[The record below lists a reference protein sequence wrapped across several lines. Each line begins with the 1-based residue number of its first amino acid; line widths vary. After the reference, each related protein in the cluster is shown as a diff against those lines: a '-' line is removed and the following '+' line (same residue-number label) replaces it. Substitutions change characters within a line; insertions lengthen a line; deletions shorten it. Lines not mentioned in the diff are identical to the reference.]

1 MISKDFQNLQWLSS
15 QPNVPRRKSGLLF
28 LSRNELEHEE
38 LKRLQILGRA
48 NGESVRIIDREEL
61 KKLEPDLCLEEIN
74 SALLS
79 PEEYVVDPFLL
90 PLSNLVGHFQ
100 FKLRVQP
107 QIT

>member
-1 MISKDFQNLQWLSS
+1 MA
-15 QPNVPRRKSGLLF
+15 
-28 LSRNELEHEE
+28 RNELELEE
-38 LKRLQILGRA
+38 LRRLEILGRG

-90 PLSNLVGHFQ
+90 PLSNLVCYFVI
-100 FKLRVQP
+100 FKCGAA
-107 QIT
+107 